1 MSERDV
7 YRETF
12 INEAQDL
19 TEALEADLVELEEK
33 HDDDEL
39 INRIFRAAH
48 TMKSSA
54 AMFGFPQIAN
64 LTHSMEGVLDRVRDG
79 LLAIDAEMVS
89 LLLDSLD
96 VLRRMVDEATDGTES
111 DHSASLSPLCERLRV
126 VAASDGPVGQ
136 QPSPAGES
144 GGDDVVAPPAEEL
157 REYQIHI
164 GLNPDVFFRGANPM
178 LLLDE
183 LATLGEVTEVRCDL
197 SRLPSLEE
205 IDPVQLYLAWDVVL
219 RSSRT
224 KNEIEDVFLFH
235 LDDGDIRVDV
245 ALPDGEDVATTS
257 APNGTPDQSQ
267 SDLAP
272 HAPAGPMPS
281 SPVTA
286 SSTPITACDASRE
299 HGTETTQDGIG
310 EPERSSTD
318 GRRAMGDTALPAI
331 TGLDGLSSVTPEDA
345 EILRDFCNE
354 TSDSL
359 QEVEEKILALEE
371 DPTDLEII
379 HALFRTFHSM
389 KGSAGF
395 LELSALGGL
404 AHETENLLDRARNGE
419 LLLDGVSIGL
429 LLHSIDLARGLN
441 ANLAS
446 FLDGGCQGEP
456 ADVQR
461 LPVERQVTAIKEF
474 LARSIPHPPA
484 AGAPIQTPTPVS
496 TPKQIGEL
504 LVEKGHAEPKDIGD
518 AIAAQLSGTDEPLG
532 RILVDKGKVE
542 PNQVNEA
549 LKTQFVQRR
558 ETATQKTVSAIR
570 VDTER
575 LDTLMN
581 LVGEIV
587 IAQSQA
593 MKISTGF
600 DDEQGE
606 RLQASLYEVERLS
619 RELQDQV
626 MAVRMMPIGPTFKQF
641 ARFVRDTTR
650 ELGKQVN
657 FVITGEDTELDKTVI
672 EQIGDPL
679 KHLIRNSLDHGLE
692 TPADRRAAG
701 KPEKGTLELRAGHH
715 GGSVVIEVIDDGRGI
730 SRATVLSKAIAKGL
744 VTEDQELPDNQIL
757 RLIFHPGFT
766 TAEQVS
772 SLSGRGVGMDV
783 VKRNV
788 ESLRGSVDVES
799 EEGNGSVLRIRLPLT
814 LAIIEGMVV
823 SVSGQP
829 YILPVL
835 SIVESIRPRAQDIR
849 HVSGQGEVLFFRNE
863 YLPLY
868 RLYEWLEHEPVV
880 SDPTQGIVLVVE
892 DGAGRRAL
900 MADDLLGQQ
909 QVVIKNL
916 EDNFTKLD
924 GISGATILAD
934 GNVALIL
941 DIVGLYYHRQAAK
954 EIVA

>member
-1 MSERDV
+1 MSDQDA

-19 TEALEADLVELEEK
+19 TESLELDLVELEERR
-33 HDDDEL
+33 HDTDL

-54 AMFGFPQIAN
+54 AMFGFSQIAS

-79 LLAIDAEMVS
+79 VLAIDADIVN

-96 VLRRMVDEATDGTES
+96 VLRRMVNEATEGAES
-111 DHSASLSPLCERLRV
+111 DHTAVLAPLCVRLQAVASGEDKSSTASGEPRV
-126 VAASDGPVGQ
+126 APVGVHAYHIHVALH
-136 QPSPAGES
+136 PS
-144 GGDDVVAPPAEEL
+144 
-157 REYQIHI
+157 
-164 GLNPDVFFRGANPM
+164 VFFQGTNPL

-183 LATLGEVTEVRCDL
+183 LSTLGEIGEVHCDL
-197 SRLPSLEE
+197 SRLPSLSEL
-205 IDPVQLYLAWDVVL
+205 DPLELYLAWDVVL
-219 RSSRT
+219 HSSRPR
-224 KNEIEDVFLFH
+224 EEVDDVFLFH
-235 LDDGDIRVDV
+235 WEDGDIRIE
-245 ALPDGEDVATTS
+245 L
-257 APNGTPDQSQ
+257 QSQ
-267 SDLAP
+267 DGPATGK
-272 HAPAGPMPS
+272 AREAGPR
-281 SPVTA
+281 VIVLA
-286 SSTPITACDASRE
+286 A
-299 HGTETTQDGIG
+299 GTEPPPALAKVRAHGGGGAATGGACGVPTATGIG
-310 EPERSSTD
+310 RDSAVLGDGDMAPYAELPEVN
-318 GRRAMGDTALPAI
+318 GLE
-331 TGLDGLSSVTPEDA
+331 GLDAIPDDDV

-354 TSDSL
+354 TRESL
-359 QEVEEKILALEE
+359 QEVEEQILALEAA
-371 DPTDLEII
+371 PTNMEII

-395 LELSALGGL
+395 LELTALGGL
-404 AHETENLLDRARNGE
+404 AHETENLLDKARNGA
-419 LLLDGVSIGL
+419 LLLESVSIGL

-441 ANLAS
+441 DNLS
-446 FLDGGCQGEP
+446 LFLDNGCQPGTANTQHLP
-456 ADVQR
+456 VQR
-461 LPVERQVTAIKEF
+461 QVKAIKQF
-474 LARSIPHPPA
+474 LQSGTIAAAPARVA
-484 AGAPIQTPTPVS
+484 TPVPAPKPVAV
-496 TPKQIGEL
+496 PKQLGEI
-504 LVEKGHAEPKDIGD
+504 LVEKGEAAPSDIGD
-518 AIAAQLSGTDEPLG
+518 AIAEQLSGKNQPIG
-532 RILVDKGKVE
+532 RILVDKGKV
-542 PNQVNEA
+542 NASQVNEA
-549 LKTQFVQRR
+549 LKTQHMQQHDAAVS
-558 ETATQKTVSAIR
+558 KTVSAIR

-593 MKISTGF
+593 MKLSAEF
-600 DDEQGE
+600 DSEEGE
-606 RLQASLYEVERLS
+606 RLQTSLYEVERLS

-641 ARFVRDTTR
+641 ARFVRDTSR
-650 ELGKQVN
+650 ELGKHVDL
-657 FVITGEDTELDKTVI
+657 VITGEDTELDKTVI

-692 TPADRRAAG
+692 TPDERVAAG
-701 KPEKGTLELRAGHH
+701 KPAKGTLELRAGHQ
-715 GGSVVIEVIDDGRGI
+715 GGSVVIEVIDDGRGMPRDKI
-730 SRATVLSKAIAKGL
+730 RAKAIAKGL
-744 VTEDQELPDNQIL
+744 VSEDQELTDNQIL
-757 RLIFHPGFT
+757 RLIFDPGFS

-788 ESLRGSVDVES
+788 ESLRGTVDVES
-799 EEGNGSVLRIRLPLT
+799 TERQGSVLRIRLPLT

-835 SIVESIRPRAQDIR
+835 SIVESIRPRAQDIKQ
-849 HVSGQGEVLFFRNE
+849 VSGQGEVLFFRDE

-868 RLYEWLEHEPVV
+868 RLYDWLDHAPVV
-880 SDPTQGIVLVVE
+880 TDPTQGIVMVVE
-892 DGAGRRAL
+892 DNAGRRAL

-924 GISGATILAD
+924 GISGATILAE

-941 DIVGLYYHRQAAK
+941 DIVGLYYHRQVVKEKAA
-954 EIVA
+954 

>member
-1 MSERDV
+1 MSEGDI

-12 INEAQDL
+12 ITEAQDL
-19 TEALEADLVELEEK
+19 TESLEMDLVELEEK
-33 HDDDEL
+33 RHDHEL

-54 AMFGFPQIAN
+54 AMFGFPQIAS

-79 LLAIDAEMVS
+79 VLAIDAEIVS

-96 VLRRMVDEATDGTES
+96 VLRRMVNEATDGTER
-111 DHSASLSPLCERLRV
+111 DHSETLTPLCHRLQV
-126 VAASDGPVGQ
+126 VAAGEGAKPQPSSGVTGPVG
-136 QPSPAGES
+136 
-144 GGDDVVAPPAEEL
+144 DDAAAAMPEGASL
-157 REYQIHI
+157 YSIHI
-164 GLNPDVFFRGANPM
+164 GLNPDVFFQGANPV

-183 LATLGEVTEVRCDL
+183 LSTLGELTEVRCDL
-197 SRLPSLEE
+197 RQLPSLEE
-205 IDPVQLYLAWDVVL
+205 IDPVTLYVSWDVVL
-219 RSSRT
+219 QSSRALE
-224 KNEIEDVFLFH
+224 EIEDVFLFH
-235 LDDGDIRVDV
+235 WEDGDIRIARDPQDGTRATDV
-245 ALPDGEDVATTS
+245 GESQCTEGAPRATAAKPFSANATPPSPATMTPLVTTPVAQPASMPGTVQQPRGERRHMAGEDGAM
-257 APNGTPDQSQ
+257 AEDDP
-267 SDLAP
+267 
-272 HAPAGPMPS
+272 PS
-281 SPVTA
+281 EV
-286 SSTPITACDASRE
+286 
-299 HGTETTQDGIG
+299 
-310 EPERSSTD
+310 
-318 GRRAMGDTALPAI
+318 
-331 TGLDGLSSVTPEDA
+331 TGLEGLVSVAAEDV

-354 TSDSL
+354 TSESL

-371 DPTDLEII
+371 NPTDVEII

-404 AHETENLLDRARNGE
+404 AHETENLLDKARNGE

-429 LLHSIDLARGLN
+429 LLHSIDLARMLN
-441 ANLAS
+441 SNLVL
-446 FLDGGCQGEP
+446 FLDGDCRVDF
-456 ADVQR
+456 AKVHR
-461 LPVERQVTAIKEF
+461 LPVAAQVAAIKQF
-474 LARSIPHPPA
+474 LSSRSKTAPA
-484 AGAPIQTPTPVS
+484 AAPAPTRV
-496 TPKQIGEL
+496 TLPKHLGEL
-504 LVEKGHAEPKDIGD
+504 LVERGHAAPMDIGD
-518 AIAAQLSGTDEPLG
+518 AIAEQLSGTEAPLG
-532 RILVDKGKVE
+532 RILVDKGRVE
-542 PNQVNEA
+542 PAQVNEA
-549 LKTQFVQRR
+549 LKAQHLQRR
-558 ETATQKTVSAIR
+558 EAAAQKTVSAIR

-600 DDEQGE
+600 DDEEGE

-657 FVITGEDTELDKTVI
+657 FVVTGEDTELDKTVI

-679 KHLIRNSLDHGLE
+679 KHLIRNALDHGLE
-692 TPADRRAAG
+692 TAAERRAAG
-701 KPEKGTLELRAGHH
+701 KPEKGTLALRAGHQ

-730 SRATVLSKAIAKGL
+730 SRAKVLAKAIAKGL
-744 VTEDQELPDNQIL
+744 ITDDQDLPDNQIL
-757 RLIFHPGFT
+757 RLIFHPGFS

-788 ESLRGSVDVES
+788 ESLRGTVDVES
-799 EEGNGSVLRIRLPLT
+799 EEGKGSVLRIRLPLT

-835 SIVESIRPRAQDIR
+835 SIVESIRPRAQDIK
-849 HVSGQGEVLFFRNE
+849 HVSGQGEVLFFRDE

-868 RLYEWLEHEPVV
+868 RLYEWLDHDPVV
-880 SDPTQGIVLVVE
+880 TDPARGIVLVVE
-892 DGAGRRAL
+892 DSAGRRAL

-916 EDNFTKLD
+916 EDNFTKLK
-924 GISGATILAD
+924 GISGATILAE

-941 DIVGLYYHRQAAK
+941 DIVGLYYHRQMIKEKAA
-954 EIVA
+954 